1 MKLVSVVITI
11 ALKVAALII
20 ELYIVNVSKKNDKVK
35 EKKQKNEKRKK
46 VKKKSSFKKC
56 SAAENTETRVL
67 KKQMI
72 SVESVDNHDIEI
84 LTLYIENET
93 LHKKN
98 VILKIKFR
106 TITSLLQITQTVL
119 ENNI

>member
-1 MKLVSVVITI
+1 MT
-11 ALKVAALII
+11 LKVTTLII
-20 ELYIVNVSKKNDKVK
+20 ELYIVNISKNNNKVK

-67 KKQMI
+67 KKQI
-72 SVESVDNHDIEI
+72 ASVESVNNCDIEI
-84 LTLYIENET
+84 LTLCIENEA

-98 VILKIKFR
+98 AVLKIKFR

-119 ENNI
+119 ENDI